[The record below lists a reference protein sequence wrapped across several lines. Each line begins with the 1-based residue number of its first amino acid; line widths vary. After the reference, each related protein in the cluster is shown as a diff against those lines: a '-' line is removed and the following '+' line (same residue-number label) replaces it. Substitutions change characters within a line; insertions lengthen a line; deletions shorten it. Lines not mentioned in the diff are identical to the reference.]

1 MDYVS
6 GEILTQKGF
15 IKGYLGFEKK
25 TLLEFG
31 KGRPTKKPF
40 CKGLIVPSFVNAHT
54 HIGDSFIKKRKIK
67 LPKNV
72 EELVKPPNGLKH
84 RLLKETKE
92 KEIVKGMKDSI
103 NVMFNSGVTKFCDF
117 RESGLEGILELK
129 KAMVNKKVSAII
141 LSRPLELKYD
151 SAELEILLNNSDGIG
166 LSSISDW
173 DLFELKKIS
182 NHVKKRNKLFAI
194 HASEIIR
201 ENIDDILDL
210 KPDFLVHMVKATES
224 DLTRV
229 KDNKTPIVL
238 CPRSNAFYGLKPNI
252 KLMKKVGIK
261 IMFGTDNSMLHTPNI
276 LDEIK
281 FVKNHYKEFS
291 MEELLNIITYSSRKA
306 LNLDC
311 DILGANSKAD
321 FVVLDKKTLK
331 PLYVS
336 NG

>member
-6 GEILTQKGF
+6 GEILSENGF
-15 IKGYLGFEKK
+15 IKGYLGFEKD
-25 TLLEFG
+25 TILEFG

-40 CKGLIVPSFVNAHT
+40 CKGLIVPSFINAHT

-72 EELVKPPNGLKH
+72 VELVKPPNGLKH
-84 RLLKETKE
+84 KLLKEATE
-92 KEIVKGMKDSI
+92 EELIEGMKDSI
-103 NVMFNSGVTKFCDF
+103 NVMFYSGITKFCDF
-117 RESGLEGILELK
+117 REGGLKGISELN
-129 KAMVNKKVSAII
+129 KALKNQKIAAII
-141 LSRPLELKYD
+141 FSRPSELKYNSD
-151 SAELEILLNNSDGIG
+151 EIEILLNNSDGIG

-173 DLFELKKIS
+173 NFFELKKIS
-182 NHVKKRNKLFAI
+182 SHVKKRNKLFAI
-194 HASEIIR
+194 HASEIFR

-224 DLTRV
+224 DLIHV
-229 KDNKTPIVL
+229 KDNNIPIVL
-238 CPRSNAFYGLKPNI
+238 CLRSNAFYRLKPNV
-252 KLMKKVGIK
+252 KLMKKVGIN
-261 IMFGTDNSMLHTPNI
+261 IMFGTDNSMLNSPNI

-281 FVKNHYKEFS
+281 FVKNKYKEFS
-291 MEELLNIITYSSRKA
+291 MEELLNIITFRARKA

-321 FVVLDKKTLK
+321 FVVLDEKTLK

-336 NG
+336 IG